1 MTTGLVGSIQD
12 YSTKDGPGLRS
23 TVFLKGCNLACKWC
37 ANPELISFDENE
49 VFFPERI
56 KDPDLAL
63 AENEGALERAPG
75 GWRLARGLLH
85 APAELIERNTQ
96 MIFDAVATR
105 MSVDECVDRL
115 LRNWVFYET
124 SGGGVTFLGG
134 EALIQVGFV
143 SQCLNR
149 LKEQGIHTAIDTAGN
164 VPWGY
169 FARVVD
175 RTDLFLYDIKAIDE
189 DAHRRGTGVSGR
201 RVLDNSRRL
210 AEAGKTMWIRLVVIP
225 GWNDDAA
232 DLAARVRFAASL
244 GPAVERVDVLGLPH
258 ARRRQVPQA
267 WAWTTSW
274 ARSRLWTRP
283 SSTPCSS
290 SAASWDWPSSTSPV
304 SRPRCGG
311 PRRRARPPEP
321 GPPAGDDPRPTRVG
335 TGTDQRGR
343 PAILRDDRPSGVVP
357 AR

>member
-1 MTTGLVGSIQD
+1 VTTGLVGSIQD

-75 GWRLARGLLH
+75 GWRLARGLLP
-85 APAELIERNTQ
+85 APAELIERSTQ

-115 LRNWVFYET
+115 LRNRVFYET
-124 SGGGVTFLGG
+124 SGGGVTFSGG

-175 RTDLFLYDIKAIDE
+175 RTDLFPLRHQG
-189 DAHRRGTGVSGR
+189 HRRGRAPPGHR
-201 RVLDNSRRL
+201 RVRPPRPGQRPAARRGREDHVDPPRGDPRLERRRRRSRGARPLRRL
-210 AEAGKTMWIRLVVIP
+210 
-225 GWNDDAA
+225 
-232 DLAARVRFAASL
+232 
-244 GPAVERVDVLGLPH
+244 
-258 ARRRQVPQA
+258 
-267 WAWTTSW
+267 
-274 ARSRLWTRP
+274 
-283 SSTPCSS
+283 
-290 SAASWDWPSSTSPV
+290 
-304 SRPRCGG
+304 PR
-311 PRRRARPPEP
+311 PRRREGRCPRLTTRSASASTSGLGMDYELSEIPAVDEALIDSVLELGRELGLAIEYEP
-321 GPPAGDDPRPTRVG
+321 GVQAAARRTSV
-335 TGTDQRGR
+335 RGR
-343 PAILRDDRPSGVVP
+343 TA
-357 AR
+357 